1 MKLNDEK
8 RNDEGGE
15 REKVWEGKGERERE
29 RQQACVCVSKYA
41 CSTCRYRWHGRE
53 CSRRGW

>member
-8 RNDEGGE
+8 RNDDGGE

-29 RQQACVCVSKYA
+29 AASVCV
-41 CSTCRYRWHGRE
+41 RE
-53 CSRRGW
+53 